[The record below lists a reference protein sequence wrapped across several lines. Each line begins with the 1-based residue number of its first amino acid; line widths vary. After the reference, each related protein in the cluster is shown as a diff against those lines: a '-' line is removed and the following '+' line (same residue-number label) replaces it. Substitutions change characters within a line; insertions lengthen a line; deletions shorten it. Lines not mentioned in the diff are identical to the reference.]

1 MYSAFLVSRGQP
13 NEILNR
19 ARLSVWANF
28 DKIIKSLNYFVLY
41 LVLFRPLALVFNI
54 LYYVLHPSKVTL
66 HQMFWISILFQVN
79 VTNIKEKCV
88 VALFGKKIHLSLC
101 CSVTED
107 LDEKEDKVENPLQ
120 KIEMAPLN
128 SGHDNLEEVIST
140 DK

>member
-1 MYSAFLVSRGQP
+1 MVLDPVGRGRDIKMVNTEGKIYDFSPSQVFITLGVGWAAF
-13 NEILNR
+13 I
-19 ARLSVWANF
+19 
-28 DKIIKSLNYFVLY
+28 
-41 LVLFRPLALVFNI
+41 LALIFNI
-54 LYYVLHPSKVTL
+54 VYYVLHPSQVCL
-66 HQMFWISILFQVN
+66 QLLFWISILFQVN

-107 LDEKEDKVENPLQ
+107 LDAKEDKVENPLQ
-120 KIEMAPLN
+120 KIEMALLN